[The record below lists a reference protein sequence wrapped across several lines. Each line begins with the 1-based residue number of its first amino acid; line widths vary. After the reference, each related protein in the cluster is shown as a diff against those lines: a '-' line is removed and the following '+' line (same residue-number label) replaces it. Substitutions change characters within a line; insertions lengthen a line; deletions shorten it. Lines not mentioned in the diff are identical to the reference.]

1 MLKSYF
7 LILYF
12 FISVQFIVAQDLH
25 LSQIDKTIAMI
36 NPALTANYDGWEKLS
51 FQHRSQ
57 WLGSGTQFSTSYG
70 MAEFSIGRNKLMTK
84 PFVGLGIYFTD
95 DVGGDSKMS
104 LKSSGL
110 TLSGNLPLTKNNWFS
125 AGIQASY
132 TNRSADFSNLLF
144 YSQWNGTQL
153 DPSVNSGELN
163 NSAAYSYL
171 DAGAGFSYNYKS
183 RPNIP
188 VAGEILDFQIG
199 VSFMHLN
206 RPNIR
211 FTSFTNDILYIKSC
225 FHSNLKYAL
234 TDRALLEFS
243 AAQFFQGPHRET
255 NVGLFYKTVLRESSR
270 YTNLKNVKYLT
281 IGSYARLTGV
291 LTPYCAIDIASFKLG
306 FSYDV
311 ELGKI
316 SRAYKQ
322 SAEVSLSYLF
332 SKKSVFSS
340 NRRR

>member
-1 MLKSYF
+1 MYKF
-7 LILYF
+7 YF
-12 FISVQFIVAQDLH
+12 FILSFIIATQFTLAQDFH

-57 WLGSGTQFSTSYG
+57 WLGSGTQFTTSYG

-84 PFVGLGIYFTD
+84 PFVGLGIYFTN

-104 LKSSGL
+104 IKSSGL
-110 TLSGNLPLTKNNWFS
+110 TLSGNLPLTKDKWFS

-163 NSAAYSYL
+163 NYAAYSYL
-171 DAGAGFSYNYKS
+171 DAGAGFSYNYRS

-188 VAGEILDFQIG
+188 VAGELLDFQIG

-206 RPNIR
+206 LPNIR
-211 FTSFTNDILYIKSC
+211 FTSFTDDNLYLKSC
-225 FHSNLKYAL
+225 IHSNLKYAL
-234 TDRALLEFS
+234 TDRAILEFS

-270 YTNLKNVKYLT
+270 YTNLKNVKYFTL
-281 IGSYARLTGV
+281 GSYARFTGI
-291 LTPYCAIDIASFKLG
+291 LTPFCSIDIGSLKLG
-306 FSYDV
+306 VSYDV

-332 SKKSVFSS
+332 SKKSIFKKG
-340 NRRR
+340 NK

>member
-1 MLKSYF
+1 MYKF
-7 LILYF
+7 HF
-12 FISVQFIVAQDLH
+12 FILSLIIATQFTLAQDLH

-57 WLGSGTQFSTSYG
+57 WLGSGTQFTTSYG

-84 PFVGLGIYFTD
+84 PFVGLGIYFTN

-110 TLSGNLPLTKNNWFS
+110 TLSGNLPLTKDKWFS

-163 NSAAYSYL
+163 NYAAYSYL
-171 DAGAGFSYNYKS
+171 DAGAGFSYNYRS

-188 VAGEILDFQIG
+188 VAGELLDFQIG

-211 FTSFTNDILYIKSC
+211 FTSFTDDNLYIKSC
-225 FHSNLKYAL
+225 IHSNLKYAL
-234 TDRALLEFS
+234 TDRAILEFS

-270 YTNLKNVKYLT
+270 YTNLKNVKYFTL
-281 IGSYARLTGV
+281 GSYARFTGI
-291 LTPYCAIDIASFKLG
+291 LTPFCSIDIGSLKLG
-306 FSYDV
+306 VSYDV

-332 SKKSVFSS
+332 SKKSIFK
-340 NRRR
+340 R

>member
-1 MLKSYF
+1 MQKF
-7 LILYF
+7 NF
-12 FISVQFIVAQDLH
+12 FILSYIITTQFTFAQDFH

-57 WLGSGTQFSTSYG
+57 WLGSGTQFTTSYG
-70 MAEFSIGRNKLMTK
+70 MAEFSIGRNKLMTR
-84 PFVGLGIYFTD
+84 PFMGLGIYFTN

-110 TLSGNLPLTKNNWFS
+110 TLSGNLPLTKDKWFS
-125 AGIQASY
+125 AGLQASY

-163 NSAAYSYL
+163 NYAAYSYL
-171 DAGAGFSYNYKS
+171 DAGAGFSYNYRS

-188 VAGEILDFQIG
+188 VAGELLDFQIG

-211 FTSFTNDILYIKSC
+211 FTSFTDDNLYIKSC

-234 TDRALLEFS
+234 TDRAILEFS

-255 NVGLFYKTVLRESSR
+255 NVGLFYKTV
-270 YTNLKNVKYLT
+270 
-281 IGSYARLTGV
+281 
-291 LTPYCAIDIASFKLG
+291 
-306 FSYDV
+306 
-311 ELGKI
+311 
-316 SRAYKQ
+316 
-322 SAEVSLSYLF
+322 
-332 SKKSVFSS
+332 
-340 NRRR
+340 

>member
-1 MLKSYF
+1 MYKF
-7 LILYF
+7 HF
-12 FISVQFIVAQDLH
+12 FILSLIIATQFTLAQDLH

-57 WLGSGTQFSTSYG
+57 WLGSGTQFTTSYG

-84 PFVGLGIYFTD
+84 PFVGLGIYFTN

-110 TLSGNLPLTKNNWFS
+110 TLSGNLPLTKDKWFS

-163 NSAAYSYL
+163 NYAAYSYL
-171 DAGAGFSYNYKS
+171 DAGAGFSYNYRS

-188 VAGEILDFQIG
+188 VAGELLDFQIG

-211 FTSFTNDILYIKSC
+211 FTSFTDDNLYIKSC
-225 FHSNLKYAL
+225 IHSNLKYAL
-234 TDRALLEFS
+234 TDRAILEFS

-270 YTNLKNVKYLT
+270 YTNLKNVKYFTL
-281 IGSYARLTGV
+281 GSYARFTGI
-291 LTPYCAIDIASFKLG
+291 LTPFCSIDIGSLKLG
-306 FSYDV
+306 VSYDV

-332 SKKSVFSS
+332 SKKSIFKKG
-340 NRRR
+340 NK

>member
-1 MLKSYF
+1 MYKF
-7 LILYF
+7 HF
-12 FISVQFIVAQDLH
+12 FILSFIIATQFTLAQDLH

-57 WLGSGTQFSTSYG
+57 WLGSGTQFTTSYG

-84 PFVGLGIYFTD
+84 PFVGLGIYFTN

-110 TLSGNLPLTKNNWFS
+110 TLSGNLPLTKDKWFS

-163 NSAAYSYL
+163 NYAAYSYL
-171 DAGAGFSYNYKS
+171 DAGAGFSYNYRS

-188 VAGEILDFQIG
+188 VAGELLDFQIG

-211 FTSFTNDILYIKSC
+211 FTSFTDDNLYIKSC
-225 FHSNLKYAL
+225 IHSNLKYAL
-234 TDRALLEFS
+234 TDRAILEFS

-270 YTNLKNVKYLT
+270 YTNLKNVKYFTL
-281 IGSYARLTGV
+281 GSYARFTGI
-291 LTPYCAIDIASFKLG
+291 LTPFCSIDIGSLKLG
-306 FSYDV
+306 VSYDV

-316 SRAYKQ
+316 SRVYKQ

-332 SKKSVFSS
+332 SKKSIFKKG
-340 NRRR
+340 NK

>member
-1 MLKSYF
+1 
-7 LILYF
+7 
-12 FISVQFIVAQDLH
+12 
-25 LSQIDKTIAMI
+25 
-36 NPALTANYDGWEKLS
+36 
-51 FQHRSQ
+51 
-57 WLGSGTQFSTSYG
+57 
-70 MAEFSIGRNKLMTK
+70 MTK
-84 PFVGLGIYFTD
+84 PFIGLGLFFTD

-110 TLSGNLPLTKNNWFS
+110 TLSGNLPLTKSNWLS

-163 NSAAYSYL
+163 DYAAYSYL
-171 DAGAGFSYNYKS
+171 DAGAGLSYNYKS

-211 FTSFTNDILYIKSC
+211 FTSFTDDNLYIKSC

-243 AAQFFQGPHRET
+243 IAQFFQGPHRET

-332 SKKSVFSS
+332 SKKSVFKKG
-340 NRRR
+340 NM

>member
-1 MLKSYF
+1 MQKIHFFILNF
-7 LILYF
+7 LIAM
-12 FISVQFIVAQDLH
+12 QFTLAQDLH

-36 NPALTANYDGWEKLS
+36 NPALTANYDGWEKIS
-51 FQHRSQ
+51 MQHRSQ
-57 WLGSGTQFSTSYG
+57 WIGSGTQFTTSYG

-163 NSAAYSYL
+163 NYAAYSYL
-171 DAGAGFSYNYKS
+171 DAGAGFSYNYRS

-211 FTSFTNDILYIKSC
+211 FTSFTDDNLYIKSC

-234 TDRALLEFS
+234 TDRTLLEFS

-291 LTPYCAIDIASFKLG
+291 FTPFCSIDIGSLKLG
-306 FSYDV
+306 VSYDV
-311 ELGKI
+311 EVGKI
-316 SRAYKQ
+316 SRTYKQ

-332 SKKSVFSS
+332 SKNSVFK
-340 NRRR
+340 RGDR

>member
-1 MLKSYF
+1 MYKF
-7 LILYF
+7 HF
-12 FISVQFIVAQDLH
+12 FILSFIIATQFTLAQDLH

-57 WLGSGTQFSTSYG
+57 WLGSGTQFTTSYG

-84 PFVGLGIYFTD
+84 PFVGLGIYFTN

-110 TLSGNLPLTKNNWFS
+110 TLSGNLPLTKDKWFS

-163 NSAAYSYL
+163 NYAAYSYL
-171 DAGAGFSYNYKS
+171 DAGAGFSYNYRS
-183 RPNIP
+183 RPIIT
-188 VAGEILDFQIG
+188 VAGELLDFQIG

-211 FTSFTNDILYIKSC
+211 FTSFTDDNLYIKSC
-225 FHSNLKYAL
+225 IHSNLKYAL
-234 TDRALLEFS
+234 TDRAILEFS

-270 YTNLKNVKYLT
+270 YTNLKNVKYFTL
-281 IGSYARLTGV
+281 GSYARFTGI
-291 LTPYCAIDIASFKLG
+291 LTPFCSIDIGSLKLG
-306 FSYDV
+306 VSYDV

-332 SKKSVFSS
+332 SKKSIFKKG
-340 NRRR
+340 NK

>member
-1 MLKSYF
+1 MLKF
-7 LILYF
+7 IF
-12 FISVQFIVAQDLH
+12 FILFSQILVLESYSQDFH

-51 FQHRSQ
+51 FQHRNQ
-57 WLGSGTQFSTSYG
+57 WIGSGTQFTTSYG

-84 PFVGLGIYFTD
+84 PFIGLGLFFTD

-110 TLSGNLPLTKNNWFS
+110 TLSGNLPLTKSNWLS

-144 YSQWNGTQL
+144 YSQWNGTHL

-163 NSAAYSYL
+163 DYAAYSYL
-171 DAGAGFSYNYKS
+171 DAGAGLSYNYKS

-211 FTSFTNDILYIKSC
+211 FTSFIDDNLYIKTC
-225 FHSNLKYAL
+225 FHSNVKYAL
-234 TDRALLEFS
+234 TDRTILEFS
-243 AAQFFQGPHRET
+243 AAQFFQGKHSES
-255 NVGLFYKTVLRESSR
+255 NIGLFYKTVLRESSR
-270 YTNLKNVKYLT
+270 YTNLKNVKYFTL
-281 IGSYARLTGV
+281 GSYARFTGV
-291 LTPYCAIDIASFKLG
+291 LTPFCAIDIASFKLG

-311 ELGKI
+311 EVGKI
-316 SRAYKQ
+316 SRAYRQ

-332 SKKSVFSS
+332 SKKSIFK
-340 NRRR
+340 RQ

>member
-1 MLKSYF
+1 MQKIHFFILYF
-7 LILYF
+7 LIAM
-12 FISVQFIVAQDLH
+12 QFTLAQDLH
-25 LSQIDKTIAMI
+25 LSQIDKTIAMM
-36 NPALTANYDGWEKLS
+36 NPALTANYDGWEKICM
-51 FQHRSQ
+51 QHRSQ
-57 WLGSGTQFSTSYG
+57 WIGSGTQFTTSYG

-84 PFVGLGIYFTD
+84 PFLGLGLFFTND
-95 DVGGDSKMS
+95 TGGDSKIS
-104 LKSSGL
+104 LKSNGL
-110 TLSGNLPLTKNNWFS
+110 TLSGNLPITKNNWLS

-132 TNRSADFSNLLF
+132 NNRSADFSNLLF

-163 NSAAYSYL
+163 TYAAYSYL
-171 DAGAGFSYNYKS
+171 DAGAGFSYNYRS

-211 FTSFTNDILYIKSC
+211 FTSFTDDNLYIKSC

-234 TDRALLEFS
+234 SDRALLEFS

-270 YTNLKNVKYLT
+270 FTNLKNVKYLT

-291 LTPYCAIDIASFKLG
+291 LTPFCSIDIGSFKLG
-306 FSYDV
+306 VSYDV
-311 ELGKI
+311 EVGKI
-316 SRAYKQ
+316 SRTYKQ

-332 SKKSVFSS
+332 SKKSVFK
-340 NRRR
+340 RGDR

>member
-1 MLKSYF
+1 
-7 LILYF
+7 
-12 FISVQFIVAQDLH
+12 
-25 LSQIDKTIAMI
+25 MI

-57 WLGSGTQFSTSYG
+57 WLGSGTQFTTSYG

-211 FTSFTNDILYIKSC
+211 FTSFTDDNLYIKSC

-270 YTNLKNVKYLT
+270 YTNLKNVKYL
-281 IGSYARLTGV
+281 
-291 LTPYCAIDIASFKLG
+291 P
-306 FSYDV
+306 
-311 ELGKI
+311 
-316 SRAYKQ
+316 
-322 SAEVSLSYLF
+322 
-332 SKKSVFSS
+332 
-340 NRRR
+340 

>member
-1 MLKSYF
+1 MYKF
-7 LILYF
+7 HF
-12 FISVQFIVAQDLH
+12 FILSFIIATQFTLAQDLH

-57 WLGSGTQFSTSYG
+57 WLGSGTQFTTSYG

-84 PFVGLGIYFTD
+84 PFVGLGIYFTN

-110 TLSGNLPLTKNNWFS
+110 TLSGNLPLTKDKWFS

-163 NSAAYSYL
+163 NYAAYSYL
-171 DAGAGFSYNYKS
+171 DAGAGFSYNYRS

-188 VAGEILDFQIG
+188 VAGELLDFQIG

-211 FTSFTNDILYIKSC
+211 FTSFTDDNLYIKSC
-225 FHSNLKYAL
+225 IHSNLKYAL
-234 TDRALLEFS
+234 TDRAILEFS

-270 YTNLKNVKYLT
+270 YTNLKNVKYFTL
-281 IGSYARLTGV
+281 GSYARFTGI
-291 LTPYCAIDIASFKLG
+291 LTPFCSIDIGSLKLG
-306 FSYDV
+306 VSYDV

-332 SKKSVFSS
+332 SKKSIFKKG
-340 NRRR
+340 NK

>member
-1 MLKSYF
+1 MYKF
-7 LILYF
+7 HF
-12 FISVQFIVAQDLH
+12 FILSFIIATQFTLAQDLH

-57 WLGSGTQFSTSYG
+57 WLGSGTQFTTSYG

-84 PFVGLGIYFTD
+84 PFVGLGIYFTN

-110 TLSGNLPLTKNNWFS
+110 TLSGNLPLTKDKWFS

-163 NSAAYSYL
+163 NYAAYSYL
-171 DAGAGFSYNYKS
+171 DAGAGFSYNYRS

-188 VAGEILDFQIG
+188 VAGELLDFQIG

-211 FTSFTNDILYIKSC
+211 FTSFTDDNLYIKSC
-225 FHSNLKYAL
+225 IHSNLKYAL
-234 TDRALLEFS
+234 TDRAILEFS

-270 YTNLKNVKYLT
+270 YTNLKNVKYFTL
-281 IGSYARLTGV
+281 GSYARFTGI
-291 LTPYCAIDIASFKLG
+291 LTPFCSIDIGSLKLG
-306 FSYDV
+306 VSYDV

-332 SKKSVFSS
+332 SKKSIFK
-340 NRRR
+340 R

>member
-1 MLKSYF
+1 MQKF
-7 LILYF
+7 NF
-12 FISVQFIVAQDLH
+12 FILSYIITTQFTFAQDFH

-57 WLGSGTQFSTSYG
+57 WLGSGTQFTTSYG
-70 MAEFSIGRNKLMTK
+70 MAEFSIGRNKLMTR
-84 PFVGLGIYFTD
+84 PFMGLGIYFTN

-104 LKSSGL
+104 IKSSGL
-110 TLSGNLPLTKNNWFS
+110 TLSGNLPLTKDKWFS

-163 NSAAYSYL
+163 NNPAYSYL
-171 DAGAGFSYNYKS
+171 DAGAGFSYNYRS
-183 RPNIP
+183 RPKIP
-188 VAGEILDFQIG
+188 VAGELLDFQIG

-211 FTSFTNDILYIKSC
+211 FTSFTDDNLYIKSC
-225 FHSNLKYAL
+225 FHSNLKYAV
-234 TDRALLEFS
+234 TNKTILEFS

-255 NVGLFYKTVLRESSR
+255 NVGLFYKTVLGESSR
-270 YTNLKNVKYLT
+270 YTNLKNVKYFTL
-281 IGSYARLTGV
+281 GSYARFSGV
-291 LTPYCAIDIASFKLG
+291 LTPFCSIDLGSLKLG
-306 FSYDV
+306 VSYDV
-311 ELGKI
+311 EIGKI
-316 SRAYKQ
+316 SKVYKQ
-322 SAEVSLSYLF
+322 SAEISLSYLF
-332 SKKSVFSS
+332 SKKSLFK
-340 NRRR
+340 RGDR

>member
-1 MLKSYF
+1 MYKF
-7 LILYF
+7 HF
-12 FISVQFIVAQDLH
+12 FILSFIIATQFTLAQDLH

-57 WLGSGTQFSTSYG
+57 WLGSGTQFTTSYG

-84 PFVGLGIYFTD
+84 PFVGLGIYFTN

-110 TLSGNLPLTKNNWFS
+110 TLSGNLPLTKDKWFS

-163 NSAAYSYL
+163 NYAAYSYL
-171 DAGAGFSYNYKS
+171 DAGAGFSYNYRS

-188 VAGEILDFQIG
+188 VAGELLDFQIG

-211 FTSFTNDILYIKSC
+211 FTSFTDDNLYIKSC
-225 FHSNLKYAL
+225 FHSNLKYAV
-234 TDRALLEFS
+234 TNKTILEFS

-255 NVGLFYKTVLRESSR
+255 NVGLFYKTVLGESSR
-270 YTNLKNVKYLT
+270 YTNLKNVKYFTL
-281 IGSYARLTGV
+281 GSYARFSGV
-291 LTPYCAIDIASFKLG
+291 LTPFCSIDLGSLKLG
-306 FSYDV
+306 VSYDV
-311 ELGKI
+311 EIGKI
-316 SRAYKQ
+316 SKVYKQ
-322 SAEVSLSYLF
+322 SAEISLSYLF
-332 SKKSVFSS
+332 SKKSLFK
-340 NRRR
+340 RGDR